1 MTREEAGQLQPGDM
15 VRVLRQT
22 NSDWPESYNRLFD
35 NVYEVLSVDGKD
47 IRIMTEE
54 CGECVLY
61 VNEVEPATT
70 RDLGDN
76 FDSPN
81 IKLLFGGDD

>member
-1 MTREEAGQLQPGDM
+1 MTREEARQLQPGDM
-15 VRVLRQT
+15 VRVLRQN
-22 NSDWPESYNRLFD
+22 NSDWPVSYNNLFD

-61 VNEVEPATT
+61 CNEVEPDIA
-70 RDLGDN
+70 RDLEDN
-76 FDSPN
+76 FDSPD